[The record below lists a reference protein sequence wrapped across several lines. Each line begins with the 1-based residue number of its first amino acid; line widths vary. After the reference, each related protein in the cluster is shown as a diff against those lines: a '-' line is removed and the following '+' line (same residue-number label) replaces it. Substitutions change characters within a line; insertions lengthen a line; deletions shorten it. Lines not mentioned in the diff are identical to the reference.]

1 MATADSADA
10 LHQALIIRCEALR
23 GLLRNL
29 RGNLG
34 MSWASLQRALDLTSD
49 FPDDVEHVV
58 TAHLGQN
65 SDPDSNTL
73 FITILLRHLNFVIDF
88 VEEHLSHGTRP
99 ELSDSLA
106 SEIRGEL
113 DALGL
118 TDWSL
123 CMSHGGPNNFVTTF
137 GDIAGAIYGP
147 LTFGPGAPKPAAKFA
162 LFKVPRIVGSG
173 VLWRPVLL
181 GHEVSHVAVAHYQAM
196 QTFDLASKF
205 DFAAAASLN
214 NPKALDPND
223 PASVTAGLYA
233 IAESWAVELLCDA
246 QALRRFGP
254 AAICALAEYLT
265 CIDSLDSPSL
275 THPPGHLRVKLM
287 EQELGAVGDA
297 RLANMLKPWIEGT
310 PATVAFGEAWA
321 DHLADMFL
329 TLGAQ
334 ITSTAG
340 ALPGSVYDWAGRAD
354 RTHRIA
360 DDFAAG
366 LTAQVVGSQHNPLDS
381 ADSADVVNAAWIAR
395 REGSDLPYEKLAQKS
410 LEDIH
415 FVESWVG
422 AGGVLPAEPVD
433 PNPGAEL
440 LEPAILAASDV
451 SARLAT
457 NDRAQRLEV
466 RPLLHEP
473 AGSGID
479 LRLGFRFIVFKRRGI
494 AAFDPLDKDLD
505 PRLVQQAVELAPK
518 ETLVLHPNEI
528 VLGATLEYLSLPADL
543 SAQVITRS
551 SYGRLG
557 LLTAT
562 AVQVHAGFQGCLT
575 LELVNLSTIPIT
587 LTPGER
593 IAQLVLWRSTPSTE
607 APGKY
612 NCPTGPEFSKVRDDP
627 EADVLRLMSS

>member
-1 MATADSADA
+1 
-10 LHQALIIRCEALR
+10 
-23 GLLRNL
+23 
-29 RGNLG
+29 
-34 MSWASLQRALDLTSD
+34 MSWPSLQRALQLASD
-49 FPDDVEHVV
+49 FPDEVEQVAS
-58 TAHLGQN
+58 AHLTQS
-65 SDPDSNTL
+65 SDPDVNSV
-73 FITILLRHLNFVIDF
+73 FITILLRQLNLVIDF

-106 SEIRGEL
+106 GEIRDEL

-123 CMSHGGPNNFVTTF
+123 CMSHGGPNNFVTTH
-137 GDIAGAIYGP
+137 GDIAAEIYGP
-147 LTFGPGAPKPAAKFA
+147 LSGLGASKPEAKYA
-162 LFKVPRIVGSG
+162 LLKVPRIVGSG

-181 GHEVSHVAVAHYQAM
+181 GHEISHVAVRHHNSL
-196 QTFDLASKF
+196 QTFGLDSKF
-205 DFAAAASLN
+205 DFAASANLP

-254 AAICALAEYLT
+254 AAISALAEYLT
-265 CIDSLDSPSL
+265 CIDTLDDPSPS
-275 THPPGHLRVKLM
+275 HPPGHLRIKLM
-287 EQELGAVGDA
+287 EQELGPVADA
-297 RLANMLKPWIEGT
+297 RLADMLKPWLSAT
-310 PATVAFGEAWA
+310 PASLSFGSAWA
-321 DHLADMFL
+321 DHLAGMFL
-329 TLGAQ
+329 ACGSHVTTTVAAIPG
-334 ITSTAG
+334 TA
-340 ALPGSVYDWAGRAD
+340 YDWAGRAD

-366 LTAQVVGSQHNPLDS
+366 LTAQVVTSTNQIPDP
-381 ADSADVVNAAWIAR
+381 ADPADVVNAAWISR
-395 REGSDLPYEKLAQKS
+395 REGTQAPYDKLAQKS
-410 LEDIH
+410 LQDIH
-415 FVESWVG
+415 FVRSWVDK
-422 AGGVLPAEPVD
+422 GGVLPADPVD
-433 PNPGAEL
+433 LDPNADL
-440 LEPAILAASDV
+440 DEPAILAASDV
-451 SARLAT
+451 SVRLARKDQT
-457 NDRAQRLEV
+457 ERLEV
-466 RPLLHEP
+466 RPLLHAP
-473 AGSGID
+473 AGSGVD
-479 LRLGFRFIVFKRRGI
+479 LRLGSHFIVFKRRGI

-505 PRLVQQAVELAPK
+505 PRLVQQAVELAPG

-528 VLGATLEYLSLPADL
+528 VLGATLEYLSLPQDL

-593 IAQLVLWRSTPSTE
+593 IAQLVLWRSTTSK
-607 APGKY
+607 AGPGKY

-627 EADVLRLMSS
+627 EAEVLLRLRS